1 MQPSGMKPPTSSVS
15 LRLAP
20 SQQASSLLLLP
31 AACRSARQL
40 RALADLASRRLTLLH
55 LGGGTRT
62 HLPFAVT
69 VPLGCVPRVS
79 AVLPCTS
86 RISSHCSR
94 HEGSRGHPPSRGN
107 NFGARNLA
115 GVAGHARRFKNT
127 HT

>member
-1 MQPSGMKPPTSSVS
+1 MQPSDMKPPTSSVS

-55 LGGGTRT
+55 LGGDTRT
-62 HLPFAVT
+62 PFAIC
-69 VPLGCVPRVS
+69 GHGS
-79 AVLPCTS
+79 ARLRASCFGGSCGTS

-94 HEGSRGHPPSRGN
+94 HEDS
-107 NFGARNLA
+107 
-115 GVAGHARRFKNT
+115 
-127 HT
+127 